1 MGNLIRGYAKK
12 DKKTKNLIHRL
23 KPSDIAVIIH
33 RDLDEVAALHLV
45 ESKVKAVINCDRS
58 ISGRFPNQG
67 PLILFEAGIPLYDN
81 AGLEFF
87 EQVKEGDFLE
97 IYGDNIY
104 IDNKRICSVQLLT
117 GNRIK
122 QLMEHASDNI
132 LDTLQS
138 FVENTLNYAMK
149 EKKLFFSPIQMP
161 SLNINLKAR
170 HVLVVARGKNYKED
184 LKAIRS
190 YIDEVNPV
198 KIGVDGGAD
207 ALLEFGWN
215 PDIIVGDMDSVS
227 DIALV
232 KCKQRI
238 VHAYLDGHAPGME
251 RIRKLQLNAN
261 IFAFPGTSE
270 DIALLLAYEN
280 KAELIVAVGSHTNMI
295 DFLEKGRKGMSST
308 FLVRMKV
315 GYKIIDAKGVSEL
328 YRSKIKFSY
337 IALLLVAALLPLSVV
352 LKTSPIIREFSR
364 LIALR
369 FKILL
374 GL

>member
-1 MGNLIRGYAKK
+1 
-12 DKKTKNLIHRL
+12 
-23 KPSDIAVIIH
+23 
-33 RDLDEVAALHLV
+33 
-45 ESKVKAVINCDRS
+45 
-58 ISGRFPNQG
+58 
-67 PLILFEAGIPLYDN
+67 
-81 AGLEFF
+81 
-87 EQVKEGDFLE
+87 
-97 IYGDNIY
+97 
-104 IDNKRICSVQLLT
+104 
-117 GNRIK
+117 
-122 QLMEHASDNI
+122 
-132 LDTLQS
+132 
-138 FVENTLNYAMK
+138 
-149 EKKLFFSPIQMP
+149 MP